1 MKKQNIFT
9 VLLLTIP
16 LFFMFSGFCFGA
28 ELNTYKNDFI
38 QKIHQGYIDSAMA
51 YASIFV
57 DYATNL
63 FWWLV
68 LLDLLF
74 HIVMFYKKNDA
85 DLDEFMGMLFFRI
98 LYAGFFLLILEKGA
112 DLAAFIYETIVND
125 FATQMINA
133 GITASG
139 GAIAGPAQVSPS
151 DFLDIGFS
159 ICFAITEKAGF
170 WSTTG
175 LMTNLVAIIL
185 IILFMLIVA
194 EIVVAMVEFYLVASI
209 GYFLLAFGGL
219 TQTQSIVWSYF
230 KTLFAMSFKI
240 MAVYAVTSISFGFIR
255 EVAGTAT
262 QQEAIVGDT
271 ESLLVLLAGTC
282 LFAILARTVPERLT
296 SVITGAIFNGNVN
309 AGASSMVRNIL
320 SAGAG
325 AAAGAAIASGGSG
338 AAVSSAVQLAKAQ
351 GNSGGGPTTG
361 SGGVQNGKP
370 QSFSGLAGRTMM
382 NLGRAATDTVMSKGA
397 KGENTFANFGGTMA
411 NRMDNSKEKMS
422 AASAV
427 SNAGDYKAP
436 TAEDVKNTL
445 KSKK

>member
-1 MKKQNIFT
+1 
-9 VLLLTIP
+9 
-16 LFFMFSGFCFGA
+16 
-28 ELNTYKNDFI
+28 
-38 QKIHQGYIDSAMA
+38 
-51 YASIFV
+51 
-57 DYATNL
+57 
-63 FWWLV
+63 
-68 LLDLLF
+68 
-74 HIVMFYKKNDA
+74 
-85 DLDEFMGMLFFRI
+85 
-98 LYAGFFLLILEKGA
+98 
-112 DLAAFIYETIVND
+112 
-125 FATQMINA
+125 
-133 GITASG
+133 
-139 GAIAGPAQVSPS
+139 
-151 DFLDIGFS
+151 
-159 ICFAITEKAGF
+159 
-170 WSTTG
+170 
-175 LMTNLVAIIL
+175 
-185 IILFMLIVA
+185 
-194 EIVVAMVEFYLVASI
+194 
-209 GYFLLAFGGL
+209 
-219 TQTQSIVWSYF
+219 
-230 KTLFAMSFKI
+230 MSFKI